1 MKKMQKS
8 TLTLVLACKIV
19 NDFQKKSYPKKIL
32 KIDSSMTRFLMNF
45 DSEKSRI
52 ALLRL
57 VFSAK

>member
-1 MKKMQKS
+1 MQKS

-19 NDFQKKSYPKKIL
+19 NDFQKKIL